1 MATIAEIETPH
12 PSDTTSE
19 PSADTA
25 AASSAAHEPNW
36 WWDYA
41 AMKAP
46 DENMEYYFKFSVLAV
61 AFFFTAH
68 LIVHL
73 LCLRTRVYPN
83 CDNKKQAY
91 FRTTVVSIFHSCI
104 CIVLC
109 TIGLLMICP
118 GDQTVFNS
126 DVCINTVRYIHIWAV
141 ITSCGFFMVDLFVIV
156 FQI

>member
-1 MATIAEIETPH
+1 MATAEVETHH
-12 PSDTTSE
+12 PDTTSGAN
-19 PSADTA
+19 ADTA
-25 AASSAAHEPNW
+25 AASTAVQEPNW

-46 DENMEYYFKFSVLAV
+46 DENMEYYFKFTVLAV
-61 AFFFTAH
+61 AFFFTVQ

-73 LCLRTRVYPN
+73 LCLKTRVYPD
-83 CDNKKQAY
+83 CDFKKQAY

-109 TIGLLMICP
+109 TIGLLYICP

-141 ITSCGFFMVDLFVIV
+141 ITSASFFIVDLFTIV
-156 FQI
+156 FLI

>member
-1 MATIAEIETPH
+1 MASAEIETHH
-12 PSDTTSE
+12 PDMTSE
-19 PSADTA
+19 ANSDTA
-25 AASSAAHEPNW
+25 AAYSSTQEPNW

-46 DENMEYYFKFSVLAV
+46 DENWEYYFKFTVLSVS
-61 AFFFTAH
+61 FFFTAH

-73 LCLRTRVYPN
+73 LCLKTTVYLN
-83 CDNKKQAY
+83 CDFKKQAY

-109 TIGLLMICP
+109 TIGLLYICP

-141 ITSCGFFMVDLFVIV
+141 ITSCGFFLVDLFTIV
-156 FQI
+156 FLI